1 MRAVLLLALLIE
13 LPVAPKDPTTEWK
26 RRLDASATQLKA
38 GQHAKAHRTV
48 EGLLF
53 EMKKHLGPGTAPTEI
68 LGIALTHKS
77 LALAGL
83 GKREEA
89 LWWWHVVVSMY
100 PAFAKSD
107 LSAFGEAGA
116 FLTANRE
123 LPKIDHL
130 PSFDEELKDRPGI
143 RAPRVRRQ
151 PMPKFP
157 DGALWFGVEET
168 LVVRMVIRTD
178 GTVAS
183 PRVIQGVKT
192 PTLVYATM
200 DAVKDWTFA
209 PAKQGGAAVDS
220 LFELTVNYRIRR

>member
-1 MRAVLLLALLIE
+1 MRAILLLALLVA
-13 LPVAPKDPTTEWK
+13 LPVAPQDPAAEWK
-26 RRLDASATQLKA
+26 RCLDVSTTHLKT
-38 GQHAKAHRTV
+38 GEFGKAHIIV
-48 EGLLF
+48 ESILF
-53 EMKKHLGPGTAPTEI
+53 EMNRSLGTGTAPTEI
-68 LGIALTHKS
+68 LGIALTHKA

-83 GKREEA
+83 GRKDDA

-100 PAFAKSD
+100 PPFAKSD
-107 LSAFGEAGA
+107 LSSFGEAGA
-116 FLTANRE
+116 FLTTNRE

-157 DGALWFGVEET
+157 KGAAWFRVEET

-192 PTLVYATM
+192 PTFVYATM
-200 DAVKDWTFA
+200 AAVKDWTFE
-209 PAKQGGAAVDS
+209 PAKQDGAAVAS
-220 LFELTVNYRIRR
+220 VFELTVNYRLHR